1 MEVFSMGGYGA
12 YVWSCYGL
20 TFVIVVFLNWRGRL
34 RQKRIYR
41 EIEVRLKALEEENDD
56 LRRELQRIRDTRL
69 PAPRTEAQ

>member
-1 MEVFSMGGYGA
+1 MDGLAMGGDGA

-41 EIEVRLKALEEENDD
+41 EIEVRLKALED
-56 LRRELQRIRDTRL
+56 RE
-69 PAPRTEAQ
+69 